1 MGINAGRCSKNGRQ
15 RWKAKAMIAPITHI
29 LALTTVVRTRMLPTE
44 GRIIARLGQKVT
56 STDVVGDAIV
66 GRKYVIVDFAQ
77 GLNLPPQKAASFLK
91 AKKGQK
97 VSRKEILAGTTGMFS
112 RVVEAPAEGR
122 IVAIGGGKLVLE
134 TGGSVFELVAGI
146 PGVISEVINERGVVI
161 RATGAIVQG
170 LYGNGRLETGVMLSM
185 FEKPDDIFTNT
196 NMDVNLRG
204 SIIVAGHVNNPA
216 VIKNAAELPLRG
228 MILASISPAVLA
240 AVTQAPFPIL
250 VTDGF
255 GQRPMNSAAFK
266 LLTTNVKRE
275 VTLNAESYDSQNG
288 TRPEIFIPLP
298 VTQEPPEPRDTET
311 FAPGQTVRVCYLA
324 HPSLIGTVVQ
334 LRPGLSALPSG
345 LNALAA
351 EIRLETG
358 EQVLV
363 PLTNLEV
370 LG

>member
-1 MGINAGRCSKNGRQ
+1 MLAS
-15 RWKAKAMIAPITHI
+15 MTHI
-29 LALTTVVRTRMLPTE
+29 LALTTVVRTRMLPTD

-56 STDVVGDAIV
+56 PTDVIGEAIV
-66 GRKYVIVDFAQ
+66 GRKYVIIDFAQ

-91 AKKGQK
+91 VKKGQK
-97 VSRKEILAGTTGMFS
+97 VARKEILAETASIFP
-112 RVVEAPAEGR
+112 RIVESPGEGR
-122 IVAIGGGKLVLE
+122 VVAIGGGKLVLE
-134 TGGSVFELVAGI
+134 TGGSMFELAAGI
-146 PGVISEVINERGVVI
+146 PGVISEIIGERGVVI

-185 FEKPDDIFTNT
+185 FEKPDEIFTNT
-196 NMDVNLRG
+196 NLDVNLRG
-204 SIIVAGHVNNPA
+204 SIILAGHVNNPA
-216 VIKNAAELPLRG
+216 VIKNAADLPLRG
-228 MILASISPAVLA
+228 MILASISPALLPVVA
-240 AVTQAPFPIL
+240 QAPFPIL
-250 VTDGF
+250 ITDGF

-266 LLTTNVKRE
+266 LLTTNAKRD
-275 VTLNAESYDSQNG
+275 VTLNAEFYDRQKG

-298 VTQEPPEPRDTET
+298 VTQEPAEPRDMET

-324 HPSLIGTVVQ
+324 RPSLIGTVVQ

-345 LNALAA
+345 LNAPAA